1 MLRKA
6 EKKGRNFQGR
16 PGAAGLGRGKAT
28 CRGARPLSPT
38 PLPAGP
44 LESLLAGHSALVD
57 RTG

>member
-16 PGAAGLGRGKAT
+16 PGSGWAGAGEGHLQGREASVP
-28 CRGARPLSPT
+28 RPL
-38 PLPAGP
+38 ACRP